1 MGDVQAQVIATLDGM
16 DAIVVIEDLPGK
28 IVIIGDSNLF
38 DNHGLADNQRFALN
52 IFSWL
57 D

>member
-52 IFSWL
+52 IYSWL